1 MSHCWAN
8 AQKWHSCILQSC
20 IWYKTVDFE
29 CIPFQDDEN
38 RLKDS
43 HYQWK
48 TVKSMILLYYLL
60 LETLVRIEALF
71 FLFNETSYCCSTQC
85 ESIRRSLKKF
95 ISEDDANIL
104 FNRTFPLIRLW
115 ECMCVD
121 CWNFQG
127 FLNAFLR
134 IQVFFEKIDEQRSG
148 RKDPTIIRLEH
159 QQIVTIELFRSL
171 SFFRCVLPLSVFL
184 TVRIAALF
192 LNLIS
197 ILQKMGNNGTN
208 MRTKE

>member
-1 MSHCWAN
+1 MSHCWVN

-38 RLKDS
+38 RLNDS
-43 HYQWK
+43 HSQWK
-48 TVKSMILLYYLL
+48 TVKSMILLYYFA
-60 LETLVRIEALF
+60 TRNSCSDWSSFF
-71 FLFNETSYCCSTQC
+71 FLQWNF
-85 ESIRRSLKKF
+85 SLLQLTARA
-95 ISEDDANIL
+95 SEDSWRNSSQRMKNIL

-115 ECMCVD
+115 ECICVD

-127 FLNAFLR
+127 FLLNAFLW

-148 RKDPTIIRLEH
+148 LKDPTIIRLEH

-171 SFFRCVLPLSVFL
+171 SFFQCVLSLSFL
-184 TVRIAALF
+184 I
-192 LNLIS
+192 
-197 ILQKMGNNGTN
+197 
-208 MRTKE
+208 